1 MIILSIKFSSALPA
15 EQVRARMCERSEQFR
30 ALPEL
35 LQKYYTQD
43 ASTGEWCG
51 IYVWDSLAAVEAFRG
66 SPLAHSIAAAYE
78 VIGTPR
84 VEILEVHLTLRENLQ
99 ANSL

>member
-1 MIILSIKFSSALPA
+1 MIILSIKFNSALPA
-15 EQVRARMCERSEQFR
+15 ERVRALMRERSEQFR
-30 ALPEL
+30 TLNGL

-51 IYVWDSLAAVEAFRG
+51 IYLWDSIAALEAFRA
-66 SPLAHSIAAAYE
+66 SELAHSIAAAYQ

-84 VEILEVHLTLRENLQ
+84 VEILEVHLILRENLQ
-99 ANSL
+99 ARSS